1 MYKVFINEKSIVLTD
16 RRIPEA
22 LGNNTVYLTYE
33 DFEELNYLLNLLE
46 TSDLLQ
52 GVIFY
57 HDDLEMLWA
66 DFRAHYNEIDAAG
79 GLVRNDNDEILLIH
93 RRGKWDLPKGKL
105 DEGET
110 PEEAALREVEEECS
124 VSDLRLGHE
133 LLTTYHTYEEKGVRY
148 LKRTF
153 WYEMRSSQKDL
164 IPQAEE
170 SIDKAEWRRINMEAL
185 DSLDTYSNIKLL
197 LVSTTGQS

>member
-110 PEEAALREVEEECS
+110 PETLAGKIHALEYA
-124 VSDLRLGHE
+124 H
-133 LLTTYHTYEEKGVRY
+133 
-148 LKRTF
+148 F
-153 WYEMRSSQKDL
+153 
-164 IPQAEE
+164 PQVIEQY
-170 SIDKAEWRRINMEAL
+170 INP
-185 DSLDTYSNIKLL
+185 
-197 LVSTTGQS
+197 